1 MLFAALLLL
10 CAAAIIAVCIIN
22 RPQKDIIYP
31 IHALPEGFEAAAKID
46 INSASADELEELPGI
61 GEMLAQRIVG
71 YREQNG
77 GFRSIEDIMLVDGIG
92 DGLFAGM
99 KDMITAGNM
108 KIP

>member
-22 RPQKDIIYP
+22 RPQKDIVHP

-46 INSASADELEELPGI
+46 INFASADELEELPGI
-61 GEMLAQRIVG
+61 GEMLAQRIIA
-71 YREQNG
+71 YREANG
-77 GFRSIEDIMLVDGIG
+77 GFEHIEDIMLVDGIG

-108 KIP
+108 EIP